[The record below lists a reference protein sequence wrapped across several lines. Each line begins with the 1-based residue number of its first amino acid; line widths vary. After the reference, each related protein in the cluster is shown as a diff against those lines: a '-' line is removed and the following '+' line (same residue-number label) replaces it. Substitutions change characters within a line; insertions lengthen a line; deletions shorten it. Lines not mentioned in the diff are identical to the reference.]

1 MLSVVLLI
9 GTSLNDLKY
18 FKHNK
23 RRESSM
29 YLGIAVLLFV
39 AFLGLTVFCLTTEP
53 TDKSTNVM
61 LVSSTTLIAMTI
73 AAIFLIVFD

>member
-1 MLSVVLLI
+1 
-9 GTSLNDLKY
+9 
-18 FKHNK
+18 
-23 RRESSM
+23 M

-39 AFLGLTVFCLTTEP
+39 AFLGLTAFFLTTEP

>member
-1 MLSVVLLI
+1 
-9 GTSLNDLKY
+9 
-18 FKHNK
+18 
-23 RRESSM
+23 M

-39 AFLGLTVFCLTTEP
+39 AFIALTVFNLTTEP
-53 TDKSTNVM
+53 TDKSMNVM